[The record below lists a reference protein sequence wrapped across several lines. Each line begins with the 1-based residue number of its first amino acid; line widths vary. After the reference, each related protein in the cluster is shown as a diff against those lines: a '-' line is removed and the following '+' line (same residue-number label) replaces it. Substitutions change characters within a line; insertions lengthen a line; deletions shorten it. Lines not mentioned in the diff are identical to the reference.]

1 MSGVQLTLFD
11 IIAIVVVLLSALAA
25 LMRGFVRE
33 VLGLASWLGAAI
45 VAFLALPYVA
55 PLVRPVIAGE
65 ALANGV
71 AAVAVFL
78 VALVAL
84 KMLSGDGGQRGRGQ
98 RRRPARQGAGPR
110 LRRGPRRVRRL
121 CGLSCRRLP
130 DQTGPAAPAGCAT
143 PTLVGPVQE
152 GARPDRGA
160 AAGGLPAAPT
170 RDAAPATA
178 GGQGYTDAER
188 QALEKLVSPQP

>member
-33 VLGLASWLGAAI
+33 ILGLASWLGAAI
-45 VAFLALPYVA
+45 VAFLALPFVV

-84 KMLSGDGGQRGRGQ
+84 KMLSGMVVSAVEGS
-98 RRRPARQGAGPR
+98 AAGP
-110 LRRGPRRVRRL
+110 LDKALGFAFGAARGVFVVCAVYL
-121 CGLSCRRLP
+121 AAAYLIKP
-130 DQTGPAAPAGCAT
+130 DQQPQWVRDAY
-143 PTLVGPVQE
+143 LVGPVQE
-152 GARPDRGA
+152 GARRIEA
-160 AAGGLPAAPT
+160 LLPEAYRP
-170 RDAAPATA
+170 RRPEPAPATA